1 MAKIIKSADKG
12 IRGFEKI
19 FIEDPRRAWT
29 IGIFLV
35 IIIVLLV
42 VFWSRIKGL
51 FQSLV
56 NKGGLNADLD
66 EHITSTGET
75 PTLSGVQFNLLAN
88 KLYNAMKGVGTD
100 EDTVHKGIE
109 SEVEKTLLRRE
120 IDKLGKREKMIM
132 EMRFGLNGRKE
143 MTQKEVA
150 QTVGISQSYISR
162 LEKKTLKAI
171 RENLEKI
178 C

>member
-35 IIIVLLV
+35 IVIVLMV
-42 VFWSRIKGL
+42 VFWSRIKSL

-100 EDTVHKGIE
+100 ENTIYACFNQLRNTADMLKLIAVFGTKDGE
-109 SEVEKTLLRRE
+109 TLDQWIRG
-120 IDKLGKREKMIM
+120 D
-132 EMRFGLNGRKE
+132 LNSWE
-143 MTQKEVA
+143 
-150 QTVGISQSYISR
+150 ISR
-162 LEKKTLKAI
+162 LNS
-171 RENLEKI
+171 NLANKGI
-178 C
+178 AYAF

>member
-1 MAKIIKSADKG
+1 MAKIIKSADHG

-35 IIIVLLV
+35 IVIVLLV

-100 EDTVHKGIE
+100 ENTVYSCFNQLRNTADMLKLIAVFGTKDGETLDQWIRGDLNSWEINRLNTNLANKGIAYA
-109 SEVEKTLLRRE
+109 
-120 IDKLGKREKMIM
+120 
-132 EMRFGLNGRKE
+132 F
-143 MTQKEVA
+143 
-150 QTVGISQSYISR
+150 
-162 LEKKTLKAI
+162 
-171 RENLEKI
+171 
-178 C
+178 